1 MYSYILIYT
10 FIDKMPAK
18 PHYKMAPELSLVLHE
33 CAFDNMKIQ
42 LQPLVLW
49 NLLTH
54 YENLYEKYAIA
65 TSRIKNCIETLKV
78 TFIMYVYTYI
88 YVCMDGFIH
97 I

>member
-1 MYSYILIYT
+1 
-10 FIDKMPAK
+10 MPAK
-18 PHYKMAPELSLVLHE
+18 PHYKMAAELSLVLHE

-49 NLLTH
+49 NLLIH

-78 TFIMYVYTYI
+78 SITCHLCHCYL
-88 YVCMDGFIH
+88 
-97 I
+97 

>member
-1 MYSYILIYT
+1 
-10 FIDKMPAK
+10 MPAK
-18 PHYKMAPELSLVLHE
+18 PHYKMAAELSLVLHE

-49 NLLTH
+49 NLLIH

-78 TFIMYVYTYI
+78 SITCHLLLLSLLVITSFWL
-88 YVCMDGFIH
+88 VCMDSIGE
-97 I
+97 